1 MKSLDLFIVD
11 PQRDFCDPEGALSVP
26 GADKDMESLAK
37 LIRRL
42 GDHIRA
48 IHCTL
53 DAHHFFDISH
63 PAFWTDSRGKHPES
77 FTIIRAEDVGT
88 GVWRTGQNAEMLGLD
103 VNSIRLKAVLL
114 STLIACAGQIVF
126 IQNIG
131 MMNVYTAHLNS
142 DIFSCTAILAG
153 GATIRNA
160 RIRHAFIVSPQA
172 GQNIFRNPAFGEY
185 FRSFAAYGTIAFAL
199 IYSTKASAD

>member
-48 IHCTL
+48 
-53 DAHHFFDISH
+53 
-63 PAFWTDSRGKHPES
+63 AFWTDSRGKHPES